1 MPDHSPLWC
10 PNRYLVRMEPIPIP
24 IEDSTFGSFAELKQV
39 SVAADEEIS
48 AVNAL
53 LQDGWKL
60 LHVGHTNKHTVYVL
74 GRPPQQSRRR
84 TGFVA

>member
-1 MPDHSPLWC
+1 MIVPT
-10 PNRYLVRMEPIPIP
+10 
-24 IEDSTFGSFAELKQV
+24 EDSNFGTFDEVKQV
-39 SVAADEEIS
+39 YVAADDEIN

-53 LQDGWKL
+53 LQDGWRL

>member
-1 MPDHSPLWC
+1 MCGVRTAIRCVWNQYLSPQK
-10 PNRYLVRMEPIPIP
+10 NSI
-24 IEDSTFGSFAELKQV
+24 FGSFAELKQV

-53 LQDGWKL
+53 LQDGWRL
-60 LHVGHTNKHTVYVL
+60 LHVGHTNKHTIYVL

>member
-1 MPDHSPLWC
+1 
-10 PNRYLVRMEPIPIP
+10 MEPIPIP
-24 IEDSTFGSFAELKQV
+24 TEDSPFGPFTELKQV

-48 AVNAL
+48 VVNAL
-53 LQDGWKL
+53 LQDGWRL

-74 GRPPQQSRRR
+74 GRPPQESRRR